1 MAHKNTI
8 RVAEFEK
15 LYYDDEKLFQK
26 KHWEALCRYLE
37 QENKNE
43 KVRKEYYR
51 ILNKGIQFTNYVGVI
66 QAGNLTIEILPKT
79 DRNRTTAANISIDEL
94 DSENGKRLKNWH
106 TVLLQMLKECKL
118 LKVHNVDYANLNLKS
133 NSILEIY
140 IQIFLTEAE
149 VLLHEGLVK
158 KYRKTEANKFALKG
172 RLLFSKNIAQNI
184 VHQERF
190 YVVDTEYNRNNIF
203 NQILYKTLCLIP
215 SIGNTPRLVDKANN
229 LLLNFPELPDC
240 NIKESDFDRLVFD
253 RKTER
258 YKDALLISKMLLL
271 NFRPDISGGRENVVA
286 ILFDMNKL
294 WEEFVYGRLLKSADV
309 NTVIS
314 RQGRADFW
322 WNSTA
327 NKYKIIKPDI
337 VITKNGQTTII
348 DTKWKI
354 VDNNNPGD
362 DDLKQM
368 FVYNLFWDAHK
379 SILLYPG
386 KFEACEGSYKHFNLS
401 SHLKEDGDNGFYNH
415 CSLAFLD
422 VLDKDNR
429 LISCER
435 FKFFLDKALG

>member
-94 DSENGKRLKNWH
+94 DSENGKQLQNWH

-118 LKVHNVDYANLNLKS
+118 LKVHHVDYANLNLKS

-172 RLLFSKNIAQNI
+172 RLLFSKIL
-184 VHQERF
+184 RK
-190 YVVDTEYNRNNIF
+190 
-203 NQILYKTLCLIP
+203 ILYIRKDFTLYILNIIAIIF
-215 SIGNTPRLVDKANN
+215 SIKYY
-229 LLLNFPELPDC
+229 
-240 NIKESDFDRLVFD
+240 IK
-253 RKTER
+253 R
-258 YKDALLISKMLLL
+258 YGLSQA
-271 NFRPDISGGRENVVA
+271 
-286 ILFDMNKL
+286 
-294 WEEFVYGRLLKSADV
+294 FV
-309 NTVIS
+309 
-314 RQGRADFW
+314 
-322 WNSTA
+322 
-327 NKYKIIKPDI
+327 
-337 VITKNGQTTII
+337 
-348 DTKWKI
+348 
-354 VDNNNPGD
+354 
-362 DDLKQM
+362 
-368 FVYNLFWDAHK
+368 
-379 SILLYPG
+379 ILLG
-386 KFEACEGSYKHFNLS
+386 L
-401 SHLKEDGDNGFYNH
+401 
-415 CSLAFLD
+415 
-422 VLDKDNR
+422 
-429 LISCER
+429 
-435 FKFFLDKALG
+435 